1 MPNFE
6 IISPRANVLFAEK
19 DLTIAMPFDF
29 ETEKRS
35 LSRLMT
41 KPSKPVLI
49 DDKGSAKE
57 NYVQAPMKR
66 QATAVM
72 QRDSK

>member
-1 MPNFE
+1 MARPLPNFE
-6 IISPRANVLFAEK
+6 ILSPKATIFFDEK
-19 DLTIAMPFDF
+19 KLTNIGPFDCVND
-29 ETEKRS
+29 KRS

-57 NYVQAPMKR
+57 NYV
-66 QATAVM
+66 
-72 QRDSK
+72 

>member
-6 IISPRANVLFAEK
+6 ILSPQATVLIAEK
-19 DLTIAMPFDF
+19 KLTNAMPFDF
-29 ETEKRS
+29 ETDKRS

-41 KPSKPVLI
+41 KPSKLVLI

-57 NYVQAPMKR
+57 NYV
-66 QATAVM
+66 
-72 QRDSK
+72 

>member
-1 MPNFE
+1 
-6 IISPRANVLFAEK
+6 
-19 DLTIAMPFDF
+19 MPFDF